1 MLKPPYTRY
10 SRIYTYHLDGSGF
23 TAIDDPDLIGM
34 WEEDGKTILIF
45 HKPKDHQVAEI
56 CRQNSC
62 RLFYQADLDY
72 DDWEMG
78 REIAPFT
85 VGPLTIAPIWDSA
98 KADIRIDP
106 SVVFGNGFHPSTRLC
121 LESLVDYRTEIPRN
135 FTGLDLG
142 CGTGLLAIVAAL
154 LGASSVMAVDHNPL
168 ACTVTRQNAV
178 YNKVE
183 KAIMV
188 QQADLRAGLPPQ
200 MLISSWPTCTMNCLP
215 VFSGIRHSGRP
226 ACIYCPASCWAA
238 KNIFWPRCPPRLR
251 HFWRAAGWINGVSGS
266 WAKLPHYQIT
276 GQQNIFSNDGSK
288 VEKIVRYSRIL
299 ICLTC

>member
-10 SRIYTYHLDGSGF
+10 SRIYTYHLDCSGF

-34 WEEDGKTILIF
+34 WEEDGTTILIF

-78 REIAPFT
+78 REIAPFR

-106 SVVFGNGFHPSTRLC
+106 GVVFGNGFHPSTRLC
-121 LESLVDYRTEIPRN
+121 LESLVDYRTELPEN
-135 FTGLDLG
+135 YTGLDLG
-142 CGTGLLAIVAAL
+142 CGTGLLAIVAAS

-168 ACTVTRQNAV
+168 ACAVTRQNAA
-178 YNKVE
+178 YNEVE
-183 KAIMV
+183 RAIMV
-188 QQADLRAGLPPQ
+188 QQVDLRAGLPPTNVD
-200 MLISSWPTCTMNCLP
+200 LIMANLHHELLAGLLRNPSFWQAGLYI
-215 VFSGIRHSGRP
+215 FSGFMPGGEEHLLASLPASPPSFLERRRLDKWCVWVLGKVTALPDNRP
-226 ACIYCPASCWAA
+226 AGHI
-238 KNIFWPRCPPRLR
+238 
-251 HFWRAAGWINGVSGS
+251 
-266 WAKLPHYQIT
+266 
-276 GQQNIFSNDGSK
+276 QQ
-288 VEKIVRYSRIL
+288 
-299 ICLTC
+299 